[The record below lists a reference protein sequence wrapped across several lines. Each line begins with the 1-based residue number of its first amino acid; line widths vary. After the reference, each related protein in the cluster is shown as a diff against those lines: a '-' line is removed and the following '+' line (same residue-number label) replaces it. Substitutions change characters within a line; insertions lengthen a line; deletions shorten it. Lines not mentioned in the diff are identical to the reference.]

1 MELLD
6 QFSRPINYLRISV
19 TDRCD
24 LRCVYCM
31 KEKMNFLPKNEIL
44 TFEEI
49 ERLCDNFI
57 EMGVNK
63 IRLTGGEPLV
73 RKDIIKLIKNLNL
86 KKKNTNLNE
95 ITLTTN
101 GTLLEKYAKKL
112 KENGIDRINVSLDTI
127 NPKKYNE
134 ITRFGNLEKV
144 ISGIKEAIKNNI
156 KIKINTVAI
165 KNFNEDEL
173 EDLIIWTDKNK
184 IDITF
189 IEVMPMNETD
199 TSRHLQFS
207 PLDKIYKKLDKKFNF
222 EKLDKSTGGPAVY
235 YSASSISNK
244 IGFITPIT
252 NNFCASCNRVR
263 ITSTGKLYM
272 CLGQNDH
279 IDFREILRNDYSNDF
294 IKEKIL
300 HAMKIKPK
308 KHDFLIDEKTKPY
321 MERHM
326 NVTGG

>member
-1 MELLD
+1 MSLID
-6 QFSRPINYLRISV
+6 QFSRKINYLRVSV

-31 KEKMNFLPKNEIL
+31 KEKMTFLPKKEIL
-44 TFEEI
+44 TLEEI

-57 EMGVNK
+57 ELGIKK

-73 RKDIIKLIKNLNL
+73 RKDIIKLIKQLNL
-86 KKKNTNLNE
+86 KKNNTNLKE

-101 GTLLEKYAKKL
+101 GTLLQNYAKDL
-112 KENGIDRINVSLDTI
+112 KDNGINRINVSLDTI
-127 NPKKYNE
+127 NSKKYNE

-144 ISGIKEAIKNNI
+144 IAGIKEAKKNGI
-156 KIKINTVAI
+156 DIKINTVAI

-173 EDLIIWTDKNK
+173 EELIRWTDELS

-189 IEVMPMNETD
+189 IEVMPMDETD
-199 TSRHLQFS
+199 ISRHLQFT
-207 PLDKIYKKLDKKFNF
+207 PLNEVYKKLNKKFNF
-222 EKLDKSTGGPAVY
+222 RKIDKNTGGPAIY
-235 YSASSISNK
+235 YSSEKLSIN
-244 IGFITPIT
+244 IGFITPLT

-263 ITSTGKLYM
+263 ISSTGKLFM
-272 CLGQNDH
+272 CLGQNDF
-279 IDFREILRNDYSNDF
+279 IDFREILRKDYSNDH
-294 IKEKIL
+294 IKDKIIYAL
-300 HAMKIKPK
+300 KIKPR
-308 KHDFLIDEKTKPY
+308 KHDFLIEENTKPY

>member
-1 MELLD
+1 MELID
-6 QFSRPINYLRISV
+6 QFSRHINYLRISV

-31 KEKMNFLPKNEIL
+31 KEKMTFLPKSEIL
-44 TFEEI
+44 TLEEI
-49 ERLCDNFI
+49 ERLCENFI
-57 EMGVNK
+57 DMGVKK

-73 RKDIIKLIKNLNL
+73 RKDIIKLISNLNL

-101 GTLLEKYAKKL
+101 GTLLEKYAKNL
-112 KENGIDRINVSLDTI
+112 KENGINRINVSIDTI

-144 ISGIKEAIKNNI
+144 IAGIKEAIKYNI

-165 KNFNEDEL
+165 KDFNENEF
-173 EDLIIWTDKNK
+173 EGLINWADKNK

-189 IEVMPMNETD
+189 IEVMPMEETD
-199 TSRHLQFS
+199 KSRHLQFA
-207 PLDKIYKKLDKKFNF
+207 PLDKIYQKLDEKFKFYKIDQN
-222 EKLDKSTGGPAVY
+222 TGGPAIY
-235 YSASSISNK
+235 YSSSKISNK
-244 IGFITPIT
+244 VGFITPMT

-263 ITSTGKLYM
+263 ITSTGKLFM

-279 IDFREILRNDYSNDF
+279 VDFREILRKDYSNDY
-294 IKEKIL
+294 IKEKISF
-300 HAMKIKPK
+300 AMKIKPK
-308 KHDFLIDEKTKPY
+308 RHNFIIDKKTKPY
-321 MERHM
+321 MQRHM

>member
-1 MELLD
+1 MTLVD
-6 QFSRPINYLRISV
+6 QFSRKINYLRISV

-24 LRCVYCM
+24 LRCIYCM
-31 KEKMNFLPKNEIL
+31 KEKMTFLPKKEIL
-44 TFEEI
+44 TLEEI

-57 EMGVNK
+57 EMGIKK

-73 RKDIIKLIKNLNL
+73 RRDIIKLIKNLNL

-101 GTLLEKYAKKL
+101 GILLEKYAKDL
-112 KENGIDRINVSLDTI
+112 KENGINRINVSLDTI

-144 ISGIKEAIKNNI
+144 ILGIEEAIKNNI

-165 KNFNEDEL
+165 KDFNENEL
-173 EDLIIWTDKNK
+173 VELINWADKLK

-189 IEVMPMNETD
+189 IEVMPMEETD
-199 TSRHLQFS
+199 TGRHLQFVS
-207 PLDKIYKKLDKKFNF
+207 LKKIHKKLDEKFNF
-222 EKLDKSTGGPAVY
+222 QKIEYNTGGPAIY
-235 YSASSISNK
+235 YSGSNISNK
-244 IGFITPIT
+244 VGFITPMT
-252 NNFCASCNRVR
+252 NNFCDSCNRVR

-279 IDFREILRNDYSNDF
+279 VDFREILRKDYSNDY
-294 IKEKIL
+294 IQDKISY
-300 HAMKIKPK
+300 AMKIKPK
-308 KHDFLIDEKTKPY
+308 RHDFLIDENTKPY
-321 MERHM
+321 MQRHM